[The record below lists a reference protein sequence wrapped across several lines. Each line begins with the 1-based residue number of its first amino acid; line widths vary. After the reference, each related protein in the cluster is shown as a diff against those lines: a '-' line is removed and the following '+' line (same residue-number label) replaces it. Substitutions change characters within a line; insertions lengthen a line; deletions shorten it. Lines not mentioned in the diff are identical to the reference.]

1 MDYDKFEIRN
11 KINDLYIK
19 LAKSAATFIYNP
31 NEIKEIK
38 QEIFEL
44 QNKCNHEYQNGRC
57 IYCKKDEE

>member
-1 MDYDKFEIRN
+1 MDYDKFEIRK

>member
-19 LAKSAATFIYNP
+19 FAKSAATFIYNP